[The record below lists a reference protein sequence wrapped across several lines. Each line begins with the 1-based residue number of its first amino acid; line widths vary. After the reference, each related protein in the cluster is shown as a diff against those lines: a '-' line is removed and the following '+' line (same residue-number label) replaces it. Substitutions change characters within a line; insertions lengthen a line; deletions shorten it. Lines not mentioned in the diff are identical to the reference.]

1 MAQILMSQIL
11 RGTGLVSILLP
22 LLAIGIWQTGEGLW
36 IYAKAKVAQLLLKQA
51 WSRAMAGE
59 QSPKP
64 WSWADTWPVVRLKN
78 HRLGIDLIVL
88 ADAGGHALAFGPAHV
103 AGSSIPGE
111 KGTTVLT
118 GHRDTHFSCVRKLTS
133 GDFLSMDMPDG
144 RRLRYIVRDAAVIDG
159 RTGAIA
165 SDDIPRLALVTCYP
179 FHTVTPGGPLR
190 FVVMSDLDPATR
202 PQ

>member
-1 MAQILMSQIL
+1 LKAAALPEHVAVKGMI
-11 RGTGLVSILLP
+11 GTLP
-22 LLAIGIWQTGEGLW
+22 WQAEL
-36 IYAKAKVAQLLLKQA
+36 
-51 WSRAMAGE
+51 
-59 QSPKP
+59 SP
-64 WSWADTWPVVRLKN
+64 ADTAERS
-78 HRLGIDLIVL
+78 GISVYWARQKIADLIVL

-103 AGSSIPGE
+103 AGSSMPGE

-118 GHRDTHFSCVRKLTS
+118 GHRDTHFSFVRKLKS